1 MNNTSN
7 YGVNS
12 TGAVNNGQNPLGGM
26 QPIMPNVNN
35 QVINPV
41 QQIQPIPN
49 QVGQINNVQVSGGA
63 PVTPSLPPV
72 NQIPAGPSPV
82 VSNAMPTSVNTI
94 PTVSVAPVQPI
105 IEPSVQ
111 QPINIVQPPVQNTVQ
126 QPTLQQPI
134 VQQPAPVINSTP
146 AMTPTPVTE
155 QPKVET
161 SMPMI
166 PNVDNLIAS
175 APVNTAPQ
183 ASQKTIEENKPSEAK
198 VEFNMNSN
206 VKIDVSSAK
215 DKKKEKKVKKVNDDY
230 DNDEYVHSNRAP
242 LVMAGLFITLLVLIF
257 VYYFV
262 IMKPQR
268 VFDKAINTTV
278 DYLKD
283 IVTGV
288 ETSNKRMKF
297 DLGFALNTNND
308 EFKDEVSKGWQDPI
322 NYIKDDYLNGTIY
335 VDTINQDTRVQ
346 LKSYKKLDNFKNIT
360 FNGKPVMNEDGTY
373 NDDKLKAIIESGID
387 NGTNESDNALRKS
400 NFIDSKNVKDYTK
413 MLDFSFYS
421 VGVPNEEN
429 GKKENSQKIFIG
441 PIEYINYNDVQKW
454 SNDFG
459 SVRKDQDG
467 TQKLIIKDT
476 IKDLEDNISS
486 KLKNIFSNN
495 ESKLA
500 NFLDLKNM
508 NFNYD
513 TIDSFVNIAE
523 VTKNKI
529 IEEIKESELERSI
542 VLKKIDKTTTVALKA
557 HTLVGEKRIGE
568 IYKKIFE
575 DFYNSEKTEKI
586 IVKDKETGKEVEKE
600 INILDEFANILGADK
615 EKIRT
620 DLIGY
625 LKDRK
630 VVTKSVEVNLYMN
643 LANTDLIA
651 LDICVDKKY
660 YVELNS
666 LNGYFKINIRVADED
681 EDVRLDKT
689 HKALDIIAVYDRSN
703 GIVNGRGIIDNDNTF
718 LTVTFKY
725 TRNKEQGVK
734 NGNNLTLGFYKDT
747 RLKNMSENEIYDLMS
762 DENLKKILNKD
773 GGLPAVPF
781 CLLRCDL
788 TIYNSDDAID
798 AQTSKE
804 ETSFDLKKEVE
815 NSKVMGDD
823 YTTNKVGFNGTSTL
837 LNVFVPH
844 FTSHIEYLVDHLLF
858 NKIDRKHQKEI
869 KEETSNKEE
878 KVEETSNQ
886 VEENKTE
893 EIIKENVDNS
903 NKTNSDENTNA
914 NNSTIESNTSTENS
928 STEIESTVKDNSSKE
943 NSENNLTNSEK
954 TN

>member
-26 QPIMPNVNN
+26 QPTMPNVNN

-82 VSNAMPTSVNTI
+82 VSNAMPTPVN
-94 PTVSVAPVQPI
+94 VAPATPVMPVQPT
-105 IEPSVQ
+105 IEPIVQ

-126 QPTLQQPI
+126 QPTIQE
-134 VQQPAPVINSTP
+134 PAPVINPTP
-146 AMTPTPVTE
+146 AMTSTPVTE

-183 ASQKTIEENKPSEAK
+183 ASQKAIEENKPSEAK

-262 IMKPQR
+262 IMKPQI
-268 VFDKAINTTV
+268 VFDKAINTTF

-346 LKSYKKLDNFKNIT
+346 LKSYKKMDNFKNIT

-400 NFIDSKNVKDYTK
+400 NFIDRKNVKDYTK

-421 VGVPNEEN
+421 VGVPNEESD
-429 GKKENSQKIFIG
+429 KKENTKKIFIG
-441 PIEYINYNDVQKW
+441 PIEYINYNDLSKW

-467 TQKLIIKDT
+467 TQKLLINDT
-476 IKDLEDNISS
+476 IKELDGNISNI
-486 KLKNIFSNN
+486 LKEAVSNS
-495 ESKLA
+495 ESKLGK
-500 NFLDLKNM
+500 FIDMEKM
-508 NFNYD
+508 KFNYE
-513 TIDSFVNIAE
+513 TIDSIVNIAE

-529 IEEIKESELERSI
+529 IEEVKESELERSI

-557 HTLVGEKRIGE
+557 HTLVGEKRISE
-568 IYKKIFE
+568 IYKKIFS
-575 DFYNSEKTEKI
+575 DYYDSEKTEKI
-586 IVKDKETGKEVEKE
+586 VVKDKETGKEVEKE
-600 INILDEFANILGADK
+600 INILDEFANIFGASK
-615 EKIRT
+615 EEIRT

-625 LKDRK
+625 LKERS

-651 LDICVDKKY
+651 LDVCVDKKY

-747 RLKNMSENEIYDLMS
+747 RIKDMSENEIYELMS
-762 DENLKKILNKD
+762 DDNLKKILNKD
-773 GGLPAVPF
+773 NSLPAIPF

-788 TIYNSDDAID
+788 TIYNSDDTID
-798 AQTSKE
+798 AQTAKE
-804 ETSFDLKKEVE
+804 ETAFDLKKEVE

-823 YTTNKVGFNGTSTL
+823 YTTSKVGFNGTSTL

-858 NKIDRKHQKEI
+858 NKIDRKHQKENNT
-869 KEETSNKEE
+869 KNNEEE
-878 KVEETSNQ
+878 KVEVVESNIST
-886 VEENKTE
+886 EENVKETINNSE
-893 EIIKENVDNS
+893 ETTNV
-903 NKTNSDENTNA
+903 
-914 NNSTIESNTSTENS
+914 NNSTTNNSS
-928 STEIESTVKDNSSKE
+928 STEEVSTQDENSSKE
-943 NSENNLTNSEK
+943 NNESNLTDSET

>member
-82 VSNAMPTSVNTI
+82 VSNAMPTPVN
-94 PTVSVAPVQPI
+94 VAPATPVMPVQPT
-105 IEPSVQ
+105 IEPIVQ
-111 QPINIVQPPVQNTVQ
+111 QPINIVQPPVQNTIQ

-421 VGVPNEEN
+421 VGVPNEESD
-429 GKKENSQKIFIG
+429 KKENTQKIFIG
-441 PIEYINYNDVQKW
+441 PIEYINYNDLPKW
-454 SNDFG
+454 SNDFS

-467 TQKLIIKDT
+467 TQKLLINDT
-476 IKDLEDNISS
+476 IKDLDRNISNI
-486 KLKNIFSNN
+486 LKESVSNS
-495 ESKLA
+495 ESKLGK
-500 NFLDLKNM
+500 FIDMEKM
-508 NFNYD
+508 KFNYE
-513 TIDSFVNIAE
+513 TIDSIVNIAE

-529 IEEIKESELERSI
+529 IEEVKESELERSI

-568 IYKKIFE
+568 IYKKIFS
-575 DFYNSEKTEKI
+575 DYYDSEKTEKI
-586 IVKDKETGKEVEKE
+586 VVKDKETGKEVEKE
-600 INILDEFANILGADK
+600 INILDEFANIFGASK
-615 EKIRT
+615 EEIRT

-625 LKDRK
+625 LKDRS

-651 LDICVDKKY
+651 LDVCVDKKY

-747 RLKNMSENEIYDLMS
+747 RIKDMSENEIYELMS
-762 DENLKKILNKD
+762 DDNLKKILNKD
-773 GGLPAVPF
+773 NSLPAIPF

-788 TIYNSDDAID
+788 TIYNSDDTID
-798 AQTSKE
+798 AQTAKE
-804 ETSFDLKKEVE
+804 ETAFDLKKEVE

-823 YTTNKVGFNGTSTL
+823 YTTSKVGFNGTSTL

-858 NKIDRKHQKEI
+858 NKIDRKHQKENNT
-869 KEETSNKEE
+869 KNNEEE
-878 KVEETSNQ
+878 KVEVVESNIST
-886 VEENKTE
+886 EENVKETINNSE
-893 EIIKENVDNS
+893 ETTNV
-903 NKTNSDENTNA
+903 
-914 NNSTIESNTSTENS
+914 NNSTTNNSS
-928 STEIESTVKDNSSKE
+928 STEEVSTQDENSSKE
-943 NSENNLTNSEK
+943 NNESNLTDSET